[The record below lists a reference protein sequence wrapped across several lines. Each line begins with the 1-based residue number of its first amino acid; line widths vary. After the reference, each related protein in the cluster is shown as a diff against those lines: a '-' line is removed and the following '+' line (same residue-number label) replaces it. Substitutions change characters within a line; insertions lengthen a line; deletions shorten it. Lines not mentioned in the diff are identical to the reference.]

1 MFRFGIHHGI
11 HVELLGRI
19 PFLLRAAPFPLVSP
33 MSETPKLLAASA
45 AEIAEALAFALRY
58 EGRKRVFHAD
68 EIMARIT
75 ANQLVA
81 HLTESG
87 FVVMKAPPAVSPTTS
102 NMPTP
107 RTR

>member
-1 MFRFGIHHGI
+1 M
-11 HVELLGRI
+11 
-19 PFLLRAAPFPLVSP
+19 P
-33 MSETPKLLAASA
+33 ETSKLLAASA
-45 AEIAEALAFALRY
+45 PEVIEALAFALRY

-75 ANQLVA
+75 ANELVA

-87 FVVMKAPPAVSPTTS
+87 FIVMKAPGAVFPSTS

-107 RTR
+107 RTG